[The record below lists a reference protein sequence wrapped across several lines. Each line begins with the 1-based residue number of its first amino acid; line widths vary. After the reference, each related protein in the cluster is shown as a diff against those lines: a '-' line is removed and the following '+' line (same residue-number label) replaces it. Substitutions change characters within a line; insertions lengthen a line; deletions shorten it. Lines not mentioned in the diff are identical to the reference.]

1 MDEPGKAW
9 AEGEEAMAA
18 VGPEGG
24 LFARLDPVSLGSSLL
39 AVGRRAAQNPAGA
52 ASAYWRF
59 GAALAKIAPEAV
71 MRWSGGEGS
80 PDGTR
85 PPAGRALAA
94 DKRFADPA
102 WQDNPAFFAIGQ
114 AYLAAVQL
122 ADDLLAAG
130 QGDAMTDAKA
140 RLAADL
146 MLAGLAPTNY
156 FATNPAALK
165 RAFET
170 GGASAV
176 AGARNFFDDL
186 LNNGGL
192 PRQVDTRPF
201 QVGRNLAATPGKI
214 VFQNDLMELIQ
225 YQPQTAQV
233 HAVPT
238 LASPPWINKYYIMDL
253 APGRSFLEW
262 AVTHERTVFAISY
275 RNPDASMRGVTLDD
289 YLIHGPRTALDV
301 IGDITGAPKTDIV
314 GLCLGGALTGM
325 LAAYLA
331 ATGDDRIGSLT
342 LLNTLLDYSQ
352 PGVLGTFTD
361 EETVRRLERQ
371 MRQRGFLD
379 SRQMA
384 TTFDVLRPNDL
395 IFNYVVSNWLLGK
408 APPAFDLLAWNADS
422 TRMPATMHAFYLRSL
437 YLRNELA
444 RGVMDLAGQRLSLA
458 RVTSDAYVVGA
469 INDHIVPWQ
478 ASYRATS
485 LLGGDVR
492 YVLSSGGHIAGIV
505 NPPGP
510 KAWYETADPASPAT
524 PGQTPEQW
532 REAATRHSGSWWAD
546 WADWAGTRA
555 GPRIEPPP
563 LGSQRYPAIDDAPG
577 AYVHG

>member
-1 MDEPGKAW
+1 MSEPGLAW

-18 VGPEGG
+18 VAPEGG
-24 LFARLDPVSLGSSLL
+24 LFARLDPVSFGSSLL
-39 AVGRRAAQNPAGA
+39 AVGRRAVRNPAGT

-59 GAALAKIAPEAV
+59 ALALARIGPEA
-71 MRWSGGEGS
+71 
-80 PDGTR
+80 
-85 PPAGRALAA
+85 AGRWPGREPAPDEAGRPVPGTLAA

-102 WQDNPAFFAIGQ
+102 WQHNPAFFAIGQ
-114 AYLAAVQL
+114 AYLAAVRL
-122 ADDLLAAG
+122 AGDLLTAG
-130 QGDAMTDAKA
+130 QGDPVTDAKA
-140 RLAADL
+140 RLATDL

-165 RAFET
+165 RAFDT
-170 GGASAV
+170 GGWSAA
-176 AGARNFFDDL
+176 AGARNFLDDL
-186 LNNGGL
+186 VNNGGL
-192 PRQVDTRPF
+192 PRQVDTSPF
-201 QVGRNLAATPGKI
+201 ELGRNLAATPGKV
-214 VFQNDLMELIQ
+214 VFRNDLMELIQ
-225 YQPQTAQV
+225 YEPQTGQV
-233 HAVPT
+233 HSVPM

-262 AVTHERTVFAISY
+262 AVAHQRTVFAISY
-275 RNPDASMRGVTLDD
+275 RNPDASMRDVTLDD

-301 IGDITGAPKTDIV
+301 VGDITGAPKTDIA
-314 GLCLGGALTGM
+314 GLCLGGALTAM

-331 ATGDDRIGSLT
+331 ATGDDRIGSVT

-361 EETVRRLERQ
+361 EMTVSRLERQ

-395 IFNYVVSNWLLGK
+395 IFNYVVSNWLLGQ
-408 APPAFDLLAWNADS
+408 APPAFDILAWNADS
-422 TRMPATMHAFYLRSL
+422 TRMPAAMHSFYLRSL
-437 YLRNELA
+437 YQRNELA
-444 RGVMDLAGQRLSLA
+444 HGVMELAGQQLSLSG
-458 RVTSDAYVVGA
+458 VKSDSYVVGA

-478 ASYRATS
+478 ASYKTTS

-510 KAWYETADPASPAT
+510 KAWYETAGPPGPAT
-524 PGQTPEQW
+524 AGQW
-532 REAATRHSGSWWAD
+532 RDAATRHGGSWWQD
-546 WADWAGTRA
+546 WAEWASERA
-555 GPRIEPPP
+555 GPLTQPPP
-563 LGSQRYPAIDDAPG
+563 LGSARYPATADAPG
-577 AYVHG
+577 SYVRG